1 MIKGE
6 YPNTSRKIVL
16 INGRV
21 RNRVSNKT
29 TNENN
34 SLRFFNF
41 LNQIINDYIIPFL
54 LGLILDCFYLK
65 LGQLSCE

>member
-54 LGLILDCFYLK
+54 LGLTLDRFYLK